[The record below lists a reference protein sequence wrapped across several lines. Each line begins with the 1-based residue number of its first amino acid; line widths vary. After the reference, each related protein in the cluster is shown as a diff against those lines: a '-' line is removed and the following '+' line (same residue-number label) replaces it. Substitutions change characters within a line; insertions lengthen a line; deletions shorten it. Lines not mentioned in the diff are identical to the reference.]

1 MKVTRILVSLS
12 LLALAAGTASAAP
25 VARILWDACDAPA
38 PLPNNRDVAPGTQ
51 AGIVASVVGQDQPVA
66 GTNVWILLGTGTN
79 ALADAWR
86 FDAAGCQGAS
96 LITIDHLSPALLSK
110 TCPSLQGALTSVQV
124 KIWDYD
130 PSTGKG
136 RGILGNG
143 YVGVNTNPNPLQRY
157 FLARFLFDHTFSVDG
172 AGTPGLTCGDLARG
186 VCGHVTKAEWLTA
199 TGVETPYALDNDF
212 VTSRDAANDT
222 RCPGATP
229 VQAKTWGS
237 LKAQYK
243 Q

>member
-12 LLALAAGTASAAP
+12 LLVLAAGTASAAP
-25 VARILWDACDAPA
+25 VARVLWDVCDAPA
-38 PLPNNRDVAPGTQ
+38 PLPTNRNVQPGNM
-51 AGIVASVVGQDQPVA
+51 AGIVASAVGHDQAVA
-66 GTNVWILLGTGTN
+66 GTNVWILIGNGTN
-79 ALADAWR
+79 ELGDAWR
-86 FDAAGCQGAS
+86 FDAAGCQGAAFV
-96 LITIDHLSPALLSK
+96 TIDHLSPALLSK

-143 YVGVNTNPNPLQRY
+143 YVGVNTNPNPAQRY
-157 FLARFLFDHTFSVDG
+157 FIGRFLFDHTFSVDG
-172 AGTPGLTCGDLARG
+172 EGVPGLTCGRLAQG
-186 VCGHVTKAEWLTA
+186 VCGHVIKAEWLTA
-199 TGVETPYALDNDF
+199 TGVETPYDLENDF
-212 VTSRDAANDT
+212 VTSRDPANDT